1 MKFNPTAFNS
11 IHDRRYSNWDG
22 LSLVYT
28 YDFIDVIK
36 NYIDLYNIDVIFDIG
51 SRDCCQSL
59 ELADWFPES
68 KIFAFEPVDSN
79 ADWCQKSI
87 YNRNNIQFFKS
98 AISKIDGIV
107 SFYEVTNGNI
117 GASSLLQKND
127 GHAYGASYEQ
137 KEISVQ
143 SIRGDSFLSKN
154 NIDKL
159 DLIWMD
165 VQGSEIEV
173 LDSFG
178 EYLNNI
184 KAIHTEVGLSEVYK
198 QSTVKNDLI
207 QYLQQKGFTL
217 KKSISNSLNIEEDCI
232 FINNKFLS

>member
-11 IHDRRYSNWDG
+11 IHDRKYSNWDG
-22 LSLVYT
+22 PSLAYT
-28 YDFIDVIK
+28 YDFIDIIK
-36 NYIDLYNIDVIFDIG
+36 NYIDLYDIDIIFDIG

-59 ELADWFPES
+59 EMSDWFPES

-87 YNRNNIQFFKS
+87 NDRNNIQFFKS
-98 AISKIDGIV
+98 VISKIDGVV

-127 GHAYGASYEQ
+127 GHAYGSSYQQ
-137 KEISVQ
+137 KETFVQ

-154 NIDKL
+154 NIDEL

-178 EYLNNI
+178 ECLKSV
-184 KAIHTEVGLSEVYK
+184 KAIHTEVGLSEVYQK
-198 QSTVKNDLI
+198 STLKKDLI
-207 QYLQQKGFTL
+207 EYLKQKGFTL
-217 KKSISNSLNIEEDCI
+217 KKSISNPLNIEEDCI